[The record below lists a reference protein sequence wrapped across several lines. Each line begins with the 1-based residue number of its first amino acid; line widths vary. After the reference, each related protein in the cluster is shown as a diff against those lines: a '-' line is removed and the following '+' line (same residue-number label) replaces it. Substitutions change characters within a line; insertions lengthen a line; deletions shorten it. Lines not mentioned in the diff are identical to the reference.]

1 MWDNIKKA
9 SGYLAMCAAAVA
21 ATVAFMTKTTYD
33 DQACK
38 ANAACRDAYERGA
51 AMQPVSNTTTPA
63 TAE

>member
-1 MWDNIKKA
+1 MWSKLKTA

-33 DQACK
+33 DEACK

-51 AMQPVSNTTTPA
+51 AMQPVSGTTPVSP
-63 TAE
+63 TV